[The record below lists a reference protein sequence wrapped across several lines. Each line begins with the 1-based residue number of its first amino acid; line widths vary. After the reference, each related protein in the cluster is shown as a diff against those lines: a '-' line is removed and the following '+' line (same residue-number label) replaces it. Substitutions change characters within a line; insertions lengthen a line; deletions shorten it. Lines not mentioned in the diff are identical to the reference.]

1 MTADSAVFDRA
12 GEARVVVAA
21 PARERWS
28 WALFDF
34 ANTIFSM
41 NVASLYFG
49 VWLVSDLGASNT
61 TYALSSAVASV
72 LIILALPALG
82 AMSDA
87 RRRRK
92 NWVVGFALLSG
103 AATVLIGILGYTT
116 VPLVGQEVI
125 NPATLAADWRPGF
138 SELKWVLAAFVLAN
152 FAYQAALPFYNAML
166 PELVPAKDQGRMS
179 GIGVAMGYVG
189 SIVGVIM
196 VMPFFTGGFPM
207 LGRLSDGVLNVL
219 HLIPFTDQGG
229 RASTFVPTGLLFLA
243 FSVPLIIFCKD
254 HDPAPGNTP
263 VKWREAFGQLKTTL
277 ADAKNHPGV
286 VRFLLTTFL
295 YQDAVGT
302 IIGFMAVYA
311 VRAIGFEEGS
321 ETTLFIVLT
330 VPAILGSYIYGR
342 LTDRWGPK
350 RALSTTLLV
359 WVFVLLLMIAAP
371 TKAMF
376 WAVGFLIGLN
386 FGGVNTVE
394 RPLLLSLVP
403 DAMAGRYFSLMV
415 LSARAAAIAGPIIW
429 SLIVDSTEGPL
440 GTQLAYRLAV
450 GFIALMFL
458 AAWWLLKGVP
468 DKRPGTPMLVSS

>member
-1 MTADSAVFDRA
+1 MAHTAPAHFDPS
-12 GEARVVVAA
+12 GEARVVTAA

-49 VWLVSDLGASNT
+49 VWLVSDLRASNT
-61 TYALSSAVASV
+61 MYALSSATASV
-72 LIILALPALG
+72 LVMLSLPALG

-92 NWVVGFALLSG
+92 KWVVGFALMS
-103 AATVLIGILGYTT
+103 AVACMAIGILGYTT
-116 VPLVGQEVI
+116 LPMVGQEVI
-125 NPATLAADWRPGF
+125 GPDSVVAGWRPGF
-138 SELKWVLAAFVLAN
+138 GELKWILAAFVLAN

-166 PELVPAKDQGRMS
+166 PELVPASEQGRMS
-179 GIGVAMGYVG
+179 GIGVALGYVG
-189 SIVGVIM
+189 SITGVLM

-207 LGRLSDGVLNVL
+207 LGPLNDGVLEVL
-219 HLIPFTDQGG
+219 RMIPFTDRGG
-229 RASTFVPTGLLFLA
+229 RASTFVPTGVLFLA
-243 FSVPLIIFCKD
+243 FSIPLILFCRD

-263 VKWREAFGQLKTTL
+263 VKWREAFAQVRQTL
-277 ADAKNHPGV
+277 SDAKKHPGV

-311 VRAIGFEEGS
+311 VRAIGFAEGS

-330 VPAILGSYIYGR
+330 VPAIFGSYIYGR
-342 LTDRWGPK
+342 LSDRWGPK
-350 RALSTTLLV
+350 RALSTTLLT
-359 WVFVLLLMIAAP
+359 WVVVLLFMIAAP
-371 TKAMF
+371 SKATF
-376 WAVGFLIGLN
+376 WIVGFFIGLN
-386 FGGVNTVE
+386 YGGVNVVE

-429 SLIVDSTEGPL
+429 SLIVDNTEGPL
-440 GTQLAYRLAV
+440 GTALAYRLAV
-450 GFIALMFL
+450 GFIVLMFL
-458 AAWWLLKGVP
+458 GSWWLLKGVP
-468 DKRPGTPMLVSS
+468 DKRPGTPVAA